1 MPDLNAF
8 IAGFLST
15 LVFHQGLLALLH
27 DAGLSSRAAF
37 AAAPTWPLHLPAF
50 VSLASWGGIWALA
63 LARLVRRFP
72 PGAYWAAWVVLGA
85 LLPSVIA
92 WFVVFPLKGLPL
104 PNSEVVKLSLL
115 LNGAWGLGAALILR
129 AARHAG
135 YDV

>member
-1 MPDLNAF
+1 MSDLNAF

-50 VSLASWGGIWALA
+50 VSLASWGGVWALA